1 MSQLHDIEAT
11 LRMECN
17 LPMTL
22 RQKCR
27 MLKFVFLQ
35 VNSVIMIVFTAV
47 NLAADLLVVLFSDL
61 WSAPLAACDFQHNSS
76 HEIGFLEN
84 HVLVKST

>member
-1 MSQLHDIEAT
+1 M
-11 LRMECN
+11 
-17 LPMTL
+17 
-22 RQKCR
+22 
-27 MLKFVFLQ
+27 
-35 VNSVIMIVFTAV
+35 NSVIMIVFTAV

-61 WSAPLAACDFQHNSS
+61 WSALSAPSAPLAVCDFQHNSS